1 MSKSIVILGAV
12 TVFLVLAFSVVN
24 IQQGGRNLDQILME
38 VSASAEMDAQKEM
51 ELGQFDFLAEAY
63 GFGFGD
69 GGRRVPG
76 IGFEKYNK
84 CLKQVA
90 SLRIYLRSGDVTW
103 EKTELEN
110 LKELTEVPKS
120 THTYAASFN
129 LRKFKW
135 LTESGV
141 IQCT

>member
-1 MSKSIVILGAV
+1 
-12 TVFLVLAFSVVN
+12 
-24 IQQGGRNLDQILME
+24 ME

-63 GFGFGD
+63 GFGD
-69 GGRRVPG
+69 GARRVPG

-103 EKTELEN
+103 EKTGARPR
-110 LKELTEVPKS
+110 VFMAQS
-120 THTYAASFN
+120 QQ
-129 LRKFKW
+129 W
-135 LTESGV
+135 
-141 IQCT
+141 